1 MWLQEQQRLSIACLC
16 RFEEPDAG
24 GSKSFFTE
32 IIASVSDIKF
42 AKEGRYLLSRDYM
55 TLKVHTFVF
64 SIGIRLW
71 LALKAKVPW
80 TNTWLCFFF
89 FAFSVMGHQHGFR
102 SVINFPSSWISET
115 EGKLHILSESCIW
128 WAGA

>member
-55 TLKVHTFVF
+55 TLKVHTL
-64 SIGIRLW
+64 S
-71 LALKAKVPW
+71 LALDMTMPLK
-80 TNTWLCFFF
+80 L
-89 FAFSVMGHQHGFR
+89 SVAGF
-102 SVINFPSSWISET
+102 
-115 EGKLHILSESCIW
+115 
-128 WAGA
+128 